1 MFFAFL
7 FYHNSE
13 SVESALDIYREI
25 IKDNI
30 DYDILILDN
39 GMEKDRIYE
48 IVDIMLETVC
58 TARKSVR
65 IVRDEATNQSETER
79 ERN

>member
-1 MFFAFL
+1 M
-7 FYHNSE
+7 
-13 SVESALDIYREI
+13 ESALDIYREI

-39 GMEKDRIYE
+39 GMEKDRIDE

>member
-39 GMEKDRIYE
+39 GMEKDRIDE

>member
-1 MFFAFL
+1 M
-7 FYHNSE
+7 
-13 SVESALDIYREI
+13 ESALDIYREI

-39 GMEKDRIYE
+39 GMEKDRIDE

-65 IVRDEATNQSETER
+65 IVSTTGNKADQNGGRKKYNEYLIEICL
-79 ERN
+79 